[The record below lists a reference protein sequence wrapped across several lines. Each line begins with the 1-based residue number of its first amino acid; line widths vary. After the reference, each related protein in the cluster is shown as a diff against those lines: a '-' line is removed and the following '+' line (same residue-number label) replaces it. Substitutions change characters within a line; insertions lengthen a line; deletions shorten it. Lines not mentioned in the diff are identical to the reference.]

1 MSMIAATEKAC
12 LECINFIE
20 TIQCLLQES
29 GLIPTSKADLV
40 MTNFFKKVSFSHS
53 QLLIANCDYLMFSK
67 FTAWRFC

>member
-20 TIQCLLQES
+20 TVQCLLQES

-40 MTNFFKKVSFSHS
+40 MTKLRKS
-53 QLLIANCDYLMFSK
+53 
-67 FTAWRFC
+67 